1 MKKFLPLFLF
11 LLVASMSRSQ
21 NVGIGTNNPSEKLHV
36 VGNVKADTLK
46 PSAFK
51 LTSGAGEGK
60 VLTSDANGNASW
72 ALNSNSGSNI
82 GYGVWGDCATNGNIS
97 EYQPVVDNSGS
108 LGDFGGYS
116 VCISSNFAIVGAP
129 GDDVN
134 TNPDQGSVSI
144 YRHDE
149 NGWIKMQKITDAAG
163 TSSDYFGSSVSISGN
178 YAIVG
183 APSDDVG
190 VNLDQGS
197 ASIYQYNGI
206 NWLLM
211 QKITDADGAADDNF
225 GISVSISGNYAIVG
239 SHLDK
244 VGTNANQGSA
254 SIYQY
259 NGSSWVLMQKITD
272 ATGAANDNFG
282 KSVSISGNYA
292 IVGASNDD
300 VGTNTNQGSASIYR
314 YNGSSWVLMQK
325 ITDATGAAND
335 NFGTSVSIDNNYAI
349 VGASSDDVGVNSNQ
363 GSASIY
369 HYTASSWVLMQK
381 ITDVDGAAN
390 DNFGTSVSISG
401 NYAIVGVTF
410 DQMGANLN
418 QGSARIYYRN
428 GPLWRKLQNVVDPA
442 GASGDVFGCSV
453 SLDATTRRFLVGAYG
468 VNNNMGIAVFGKI
481 N

>member
-282 KSVSISGNYA
+282 
-292 IVGASNDD
+292 
-300 VGTNTNQGSASIYR
+300 
-314 YNGSSWVLMQK
+314 
-325 ITDATGAAND
+325 
-335 NFGTSVSIDNNYAI
+335 TSVSIDNNYAI